1 MIFVGKYNPEIK
13 KRGEEVSGIR
23 FLGFLSDEHLLEFMQ
38 GADKLMIVIQRNDRQ
53 IEILYDFGSRDDHIA
68 MLNHALFHIL
78 SNQVLYDESW
88 EDSLRHHIQYE

>member
-1 MIFVGKYNPEIK
+1 MSTKLELVGGDNA
-13 KRGEEVSGIR
+13 STIR
-23 FLGFLSDEHLLEFMQ
+23 KAILAEAEEFMQ

-78 SNQVLYDESW
+78 ANQVSYEES
-88 EDSLRHHIQYE
+88 

>member
-1 MIFVGKYNPEIK
+1 MSVKLELVGGDNAAT
-13 KRGEEVSGIR
+13 IR
-23 FLGFLSDEHLLEFMQ
+23 KAILAEAEEFMQ

-78 SNQVLYDESW
+78 SNQVFYEES
-88 EDSLRHHIQYE
+88 